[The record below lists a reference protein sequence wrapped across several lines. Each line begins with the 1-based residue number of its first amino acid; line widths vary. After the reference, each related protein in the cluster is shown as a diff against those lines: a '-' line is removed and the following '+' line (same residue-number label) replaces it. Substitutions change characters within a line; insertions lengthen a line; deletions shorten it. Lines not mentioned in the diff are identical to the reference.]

1 MKLFQL
7 RTSCKYTSQNSIA
20 NSRNRCALQ
29 TAMGEKMKTFSRMW
43 AVVAIAALLT
53 TGCQTFEQH
62 NLPPADQLMHPGP
75 GVDGPGPGVLMPQ
88 APMINPAA
96 MQAPPS
102 AGLSIQVVFNRPT
115 GMQIG
120 IDSTRNGSYEG
131 QVLITPARHD
141 FNVGVNG
148 DLVRMKLSNIEGHE
162 AIELFP
168 TIEIA
173 PVNPRTAAYLDHNA
187 IPVQFTN
194 EDFDQVATGNYVTK
208 VIYLPD
214 PEFQDLALANVET
227 LVSTR
232 LDPGDD
238 PIVEADRR
246 GSIMAILRMGNK
258 VKAVN
263 PANAPAAAPAAFMQG
278 GQAAAPGL
286 PMTMAPNYVSGIT
299 APAWGTP
306 MTATNVGV
314 PGPPHLPFGGPAG
327 MQSYTMHNRTKV
339 DIPEPVQHFNVHMRQ
354 TPGYSYPKPVDTVRI
369 REHNYTPAVINRQP
383 ARVRNQVVPQ
393 Q

>member
-1 MKLFQL
+1 
-7 RTSCKYTSQNSIA
+7 
-20 NSRNRCALQ
+20 
-29 TAMGEKMKTFSRMW
+29 MKTLSKLW
-43 AVVAIAALLT
+43 AVVAIAALMT

-62 NLPPADQLMHPGP
+62 NLPPADQLLHPGP

-88 APMINPAA
+88 APMMQPTAA
-96 MQAPPS
+96 MGAPAP
-102 AGLSIQVVFNRPT
+102 GLSIQMLFRQPA
-115 GMQIG
+115 GMEIG
-120 IDSTRNGSYEG
+120 LDTTRNQSYEG
-131 QVLITPARHD
+131 ETLVTPARYD
-141 FNVGVNG
+141 FMVGANG
-148 DLVRMKLSNIEGHE
+148 DLVRMKLSKIPGQE

-194 EDFDQVATGNYVTK
+194 EDFDQVLTGNYVTK

-263 PANAPAAAPAAFMQG
+263 PAGAPAAAPAAFMQG
-278 GQAAAPGL
+278 AQAAPGL
-286 PMTMAPNYVSGIT
+286 PMTMAPNYVSGLS

-314 PGPPHLPFGGPAG
+314 PGPPHLPFGAPAG
-327 MQSYTMHNRTKV
+327 MQSYTMHNHTKV
-339 DIPEPVQHFNVHMRQ
+339 NLPEPVQHFNVHMRQ

-369 REHNYTPAVINRQP
+369 REHNYAPAAVNRQP
-383 ARVRNQVVPQ
+383 LGVRNQVVPQ

>member
-1 MKLFQL
+1 
-7 RTSCKYTSQNSIA
+7 
-20 NSRNRCALQ
+20 
-29 TAMGEKMKTFSRMW
+29 MGENMKTFSRFW
-43 AVVAIAALLT
+43 AVVAIAALMT

-62 NLPPADQLMHPGP
+62 NLPPADQLLHPGP

-88 APMINPAA
+88 TPMMQPQAGMAP
-96 MQAPPS
+96 AP
-102 AGLSIQVVFNRPT
+102 GLSIQVIFNRPT

-120 IDSTRNGSYEG
+120 IDTTRNGSYEG
-131 QVLITPARHD
+131 QTLVTPARHD
-141 FNVGVNG
+141 FMVGANG
-148 DLVRMKLSNIEGHE
+148 DLARMKLSNIEGHE

-187 IPVQFTN
+187 IPIQFTN

-258 VKAVN
+258 LKTIN
-263 PANAPAAAPAAFMQG
+263 PAAPAAAPAAFMQG
-278 GQAAAPGL
+278 GHAAPGL
-286 PMTMAPNYVSGIT
+286 PMTMPPNYVSGLST
-299 APAWGTP
+299 PPWGTP

-314 PGPPHLPFGGPAG
+314 PGPPHLPFGAPAG
-327 MQSYTMHNRTKV
+327 MQSYTMHNHTKV
-339 DIPEPVQHFNVHMRQ
+339 NMPEPVQHFNVHMRQ

-369 REHNYTPAVINRQP
+369 REHNYSPAAINQQP
-383 ARVRNQVVPQ
+383 LRVRNQVVPQ

>member
-1 MKLFQL
+1 
-7 RTSCKYTSQNSIA
+7 
-20 NSRNRCALQ
+20 
-29 TAMGEKMKTFSRMW
+29 MGENMKTFSRFW
-43 AVVAIAALLT
+43 AVVAIAALMT

-62 NLPPADQLMHPGP
+62 NLPPADQLLHPGP

-88 APMINPAA
+88 APMMQPQAGMAPA
-96 MQAPPS
+96 P
-102 AGLSIQVVFNRPT
+102 GLSIQVIFNRPT

-120 IDSTRNGSYEG
+120 IDTTRNGSYEG
-131 QVLITPARHD
+131 QTLVTPARHD
-141 FNVGVNG
+141 FMVGANG
-148 DLVRMKLSNIEGHE
+148 DLARMKLSNIEGHE

-187 IPVQFTN
+187 IPIQFTN
-194 EDFDQVATGNYVTK
+194 EDFDQVDAGNYVTK

-258 VKAVN
+258 LKTIN
-263 PANAPAAAPAAFMQG
+263 PAAPAAAPAAFMQG
-278 GQAAAPGL
+278 GHAAPGL
-286 PMTMAPNYVSGIT
+286 PMTMPPNYGQR
-299 APAWGTP
+299 A
-306 MTATNVGV
+306 
-314 PGPPHLPFGGPAG
+314 
-327 MQSYTMHNRTKV
+327 
-339 DIPEPVQHFNVHMRQ
+339 
-354 TPGYSYPKPVDTVRI
+354 
-369 REHNYTPAVINRQP
+369 
-383 ARVRNQVVPQ
+383 ARWAS
-393 Q
+393 

>member
-1 MKLFQL
+1 
-7 RTSCKYTSQNSIA
+7 
-20 NSRNRCALQ
+20 
-29 TAMGEKMKTFSRMW
+29 MGENMKTFSRFW
-43 AVVAIAALLT
+43 AVVAIAAIMT

-88 APMINPAA
+88 APMMQPTAA
-96 MQAPPS
+96 MAAPSS
-102 AGLSIQVVFNRPT
+102 ALSIQVIFNRPT

-120 IDSTRNGSYEG
+120 IDTNRNGSYEG
-131 QVLITPARHD
+131 QVLVTPARQD
-141 FNVGVNG
+141 FMVGTNG
-148 DLVRMKLSNIEGHE
+148 DIVRMKLSNIEGHE

-187 IPVQFTN
+187 IPLQFTN

-263 PANAPAAAPAAFMQG
+263 PAGAPAAAPAAFMQG
-278 GQAAAPGL
+278 GQAAPSL
-286 PMTMAPNYVSGIT
+286 PMTMAPNYVSGLST
-299 APAWGTP
+299 PPWGTP

-327 MQSYTMHNRTKV
+327 MQSYTMHNHTKV
-339 DIPEPVQHFNVHMRQ
+339 SMPEPVQHFNVHMRQ
-354 TPGYSYPKPVDTVRI
+354 TPGYSYPQPVDTVRI
-369 REHNYTPAVINRQP
+369 REHNYAPAAINRQP
-383 ARVRNQVVPQ
+383 LRVRNQVVPQ

>member
-1 MKLFQL
+1 
-7 RTSCKYTSQNSIA
+7 
-20 NSRNRCALQ
+20 
-29 TAMGEKMKTFSRMW
+29 
-43 AVVAIAALLT
+43 
-53 TGCQTFEQH
+53 
-62 NLPPADQLMHPGP
+62 
-75 GVDGPGPGVLMPQ
+75 
-88 APMINPAA
+88 
-96 MQAPPS
+96 
-102 AGLSIQVVFNRPT
+102 
-115 GMQIG
+115 
-120 IDSTRNGSYEG
+120 
-131 QVLITPARHD
+131 
-141 FNVGVNG
+141 
-148 DLVRMKLSNIEGHE
+148 MKLSNIEGHE

-246 GSIMAILRMGNK
+246 GSIMAILRKGNK

-263 PANAPAAAPAAFMQG
+263 PAMLRCSTGRVHARWTGSCPRPTDDDG
-278 GQAAAPGL
+278 SKL
-286 PMTMAPNYVSGIT
+286 CLWHT

-306 MTATNVGV
+306 MTATNVMSLA
-314 PGPPHLPFGGPAG
+314 HLIYHLADQRACSPTPCTIIQRSIYRNRYSTSMCTCVRHQDIAIRNLSTPFGFANTLHSGC
-327 MQSYTMHNRTKV
+327 
-339 DIPEPVQHFNVHMRQ
+339 D
-354 TPGYSYPKPVDTVRI
+354 
-369 REHNYTPAVINRQP
+369 
-383 ARVRNQVVPQ
+383 
-393 Q
+393 

>member
-1 MKLFQL
+1 M
-7 RTSCKYTSQNSIA
+7 
-20 NSRNRCALQ
+20 
-29 TAMGEKMKTFSRMW
+29 
-43 AVVAIAALLT
+43 
-53 TGCQTFEQH
+53 
-62 NLPPADQLMHPGP
+62 
-75 GVDGPGPGVLMPQ
+75 
-88 APMINPAA
+88 
-96 MQAPPS
+96 
-102 AGLSIQVVFNRPT
+102 
-115 GMQIG
+115 
-120 IDSTRNGSYEG
+120 
-131 QVLITPARHD
+131 
-141 FNVGVNG
+141 
-148 DLVRMKLSNIEGHE
+148 
-162 AIELFP
+162 
-168 TIEIA
+168 
-173 PVNPRTAAYLDHNA
+173 
-187 IPVQFTN
+187 
-194 EDFDQVATGNYVTK
+194 
-208 VIYLPD
+208 
-214 PEFQDLALANVET
+214 
-227 LVSTR
+227 STR

-263 PANAPAAAPAAFMQG
+263 PANAPAAAPAAIMQG

-327 MQSYTMHNRTKV
+327 MQSYTMHNHTKV

>member
-1 MKLFQL
+1 
-7 RTSCKYTSQNSIA
+7 
-20 NSRNRCALQ
+20 
-29 TAMGEKMKTFSRMW
+29 MKTFSKLW
-43 AVVAIAALLT
+43 AVVAIAALMT

-62 NLPPADQLMHPGP
+62 NLPPADQLLHPGP

-88 APMINPAA
+88 APMMQPAA
-96 MQAPPS
+96 AAASP
-102 AGLSIQVVFNRPT
+102 ALSIQVIFNRPT

-120 IDSTRNGSYEG
+120 IDTTRNGSYEG
-131 QVLITPARHD
+131 QVLVTPARHD
-141 FNVGVNG
+141 FMVGTNG
-148 DLVRMKLSNIEGHE
+148 DLVRLKLSNIEGHE

-194 EDFDQVATGNYVTK
+194 EDFDQIATGNYVTK

-246 GSIMAILRMGNK
+246 GSIMAILRVGNK
-258 VKAVN
+258 MKSVN
-263 PANAPAAAPAAFMQG
+263 PGGAAPAAFMQG
-278 GQAAAPGL
+278 GQAMGL
-286 PMTMAPNYVSGIT
+286 PMRMGPNYVSGLS
-299 APAWGTP
+299 APVWGSP
-306 MTATNVGV
+306 MTATNIGV
-314 PGPPHLPFGGPAG
+314 PGPPHLPLGGPAG
-327 MQSYTMHNRTKV
+327 MQSYTMHNHTKV
-339 DIPEPVQHFNVHMRQ
+339 SMPEPVQHFNVHMRQ

-369 REHNYTPAVINRQP
+369 REHNYAPAAQNRQP
-383 ARVRNQVVPQ
+383 LPVRNQIVPQ
-393 Q
+393 

>member
-20 NSRNRCALQ
+20 NSRNRCARQ

-88 APMINPAA
+88 APIMNPAA
-96 MQAPPS
+96 MQAPQS

-131 QVLITPARHD
+131 QVLVTPARHD

-327 MQSYTMHNRTKV
+327 MQSYTMHNHTKV

-369 REHNYTPAVINRQP
+369 REHNYAPAVINRQP
-383 ARVRNQVVPQ
+383 VRVRNQVVPQ